1 MAVVHGEM
9 SGLRRSRGVDRP
21 VIVTHID
28 FILRSELPASLE
40 RLSIPMWR
48 LSSRCGGG
56 SRKTFS
62 VEDTMSEDME
72 YCLSSFKS
80 VYSAAIEPE

>member
-9 SGLRRSRGVDRP
+9 SGLRRSRGVDRA

-40 RLSIPMWR
+40 RLSRDAKMISWLSIPMWR
-48 LSSRCGGG
+48 L
-56 SRKTFS
+56 
-62 VEDTMSEDME
+62 
-72 YCLSSFKS
+72 
-80 VYSAAIEPE
+80 